1 MGEVKKE
8 YMTVITADTIREVVK
23 AVNSRGIKQEKIVT
37 LLKEG
42 SQFMLVY
49 YDEV

>member
-1 MGEVKKE
+1 
-8 YMTVITADTIREVVK
+8 MTVITADTIREVVK